1 MSLENDDTNNLPE
14 FAPISSNQR
23 VQKTIQNSSIASVD
37 SSVNV
42 NLKTIILQH
51 AAISSIIDKFTNTF
65 CDQLK
70 NLTSILK
77 HNVNVAQTSRHSSS
91 TSSQKQFLAVKTRH
105 NIKRLEKVITKKFL
119 PRMILMIPMIMM
131 YQLINALGLTPIS
144 AVCSNQQH
152 QHKEMMIK

>member
-14 FAPISSNQR
+14 FAPINSNQR

-51 AAISSIIDKFTNTF
+51 VAISSIIDKFTNTF

-91 TSSQKQFLAVKTRH
+91 TSSQKQFLALRPG
-105 NIKRLEKVITKKFL
+105 IT
-119 PRMILMIPMIMM
+119 
-131 YQLINALGLTPIS
+131 
-144 AVCSNQQH
+144 
-152 QHKEMMIK
+152 